1 MTGQQKRG
9 PKTENGRLSI
19 AQVHVTTG
27 AVCFS
32 PVLPTEREV
41 DWLALLNGVR
51 ERIEP
56 VDRLEEEMAYN
67 LAS

>member
-19 AQVHVTTG
+19 DQVHVTTG

-32 PVLPTEREV
+32 PVLSAERES
-41 DWLALLNGVR
+41 DRLALLNGVR

-56 VDRLEEEMAYN
+56 ADRLEEEMAYN